1 MWWIFT
7 ETKSF
12 EVLFSIYHDQLD
24 KVTKVL
30 TQTVSVNISRILS
43 IEFFMFF
50 FEKLVGRQF
59 SSREITPSSQF
70 SSLSR

>member
-50 FEKLVGRQF
+50 F
-59 SSREITPSSQF
+59 
-70 SSLSR
+70 